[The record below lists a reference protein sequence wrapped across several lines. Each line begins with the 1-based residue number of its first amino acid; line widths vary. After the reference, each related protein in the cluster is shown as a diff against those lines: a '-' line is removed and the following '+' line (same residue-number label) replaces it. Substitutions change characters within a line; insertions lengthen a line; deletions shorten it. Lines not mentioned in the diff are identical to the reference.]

1 MFKTV
6 TIVVLAIALMVTM
19 KDGRALRDTGLI
31 ASCNAVSAPT
41 GEAGYWEACRAGK
54 LEGRP
59 NLRRKS
65 CESIGTASGVEYWRC
80 PSPLESART
89 G

>member
-1 MFKTV
+1 MFRV
-6 TIVVLAIALMVTM
+6 AAIVVLAVALLVTM

-31 ASCNAVSAPT
+31 ASCTAVAAP
-41 GEAGYWEACRAGK
+41 AGQEGVWEACRPGK

-59 NLRRKS
+59 NLKRKS
-65 CESIGTASGVEYWRC
+65 CESIGTAAGIEYWRC
-80 PSPLESART
+80 PSQVESAPA

>member
-1 MFKTV
+1 MLRV
-6 TIVVLAIALMVTM
+6 AAIVVLAVALMVTL

-31 ASCNAVSAPT
+31 ASCTTVTAPN
-41 GEAGYWEACRAGK
+41 GASENWQACRSGR

-59 NLRRKS
+59 NLKRQS
-65 CESIGTASGVEYWRC
+65 CESAGVVADVEYWRC
-80 PSPLESART
+80 PSPTESAPA

>member
-1 MFKTV
+1 MFRAA
-6 TIVVLAIALMVTM
+6 TIVLLGLALLVTM

-31 ASCNAVSAPT
+31 ASCTSVTAPV
-41 GEAGYWEACRAGK
+41 GEAGYWEACRPGR

-59 NLRRKS
+59 NLKRQS
-65 CESIGTASGVEYWRC
+65 CESVGRAADVEYWRY
-80 PSPLESART
+80 PSPVESAPA

>member
-1 MFKTV
+1 MFRV
-6 TIVVLAIALMVTM
+6 AAIVVLAAALLVTM

-31 ASCNAVSAPT
+31 AQCTAVTAPV
-41 GEAGYWEACRAGK
+41 GQAGSWEACRPGR

-59 NLRRKS
+59 NLKRQS
-65 CESIGTASGVEYWRC
+65 CESVGRTADVEYWRC
-80 PSPLESART
+80 PSPVESAPA

>member
-1 MFKTV
+1 MFRAV
-6 TIVVLAIALMVTM
+6 IIVLLGLALLVTM

-31 ASCNAVSAPT
+31 ASCTAITAPA
-41 GEAGYWEACRAGK
+41 GEQGYWEACRAGK

-59 NLRRKS
+59 DLKRNS
-65 CESIGTASGVEYWRC
+65 CESVSNAADVEYWRC
-80 PSPLESART
+80 PSPIESAPA

>member
-1 MFKTV
+1 MFRAAV
-6 TIVVLAIALMVTM
+6 IVLLGVALLVTM

-31 ASCNAVSAPT
+31 ASCTAIAAPA
-41 GEAGYWEACRAGK
+41 GQEGYWEACRPGK

-59 NLRRKS
+59 NLKRKS
-65 CESIGTASGVEYWRC
+65 CESVGLSAGIEYWRC
-80 PSPLESART
+80 PSPVQSAPA

>member
-1 MFKTV
+1 MLRV
-6 TIVVLAIALMVTM
+6 VAIVVLAFALLVTM

-31 ASCNAVSAPT
+31 AQGTAVTAPVGQT
-41 GEAGYWEACRAGK
+41 GSWEACRAGR

-59 NLRRKS
+59 DLKRRS
-65 CESIGTASGVEYWRC
+65 CESVGRSADVEYWRC
-80 PSPLESART
+80 PAPVESAPA

>member
-1 MFKTV
+1 MFRAAV
-6 TIVVLAIALMVTM
+6 IVLLGVALLVTM

-31 ASCNAVSAPT
+31 ASCTAIAAPA
-41 GEAGYWEACRAGK
+41 GQEGYWEACRPGK

-59 NLRRKS
+59 NLKRKF
-65 CESIGTASGVEYWRC
+65 CESVGLSAGIEYWRC
-80 PSPLESART
+80 PSPVQSAPA

>member
-1 MFKTV
+1 MFKTAI
-6 TIVVLAIALMVTM
+6 IVVLGFALLVTM

-31 ASCNAVSAPT
+31 ASCTTVAAPA
-41 GEAGYWEACRAGK
+41 GQVGYWEACRAGK

-59 NLRRKS
+59 NLKRQS
-65 CESIGTASGVEYWRC
+65 CESIGTAAGIEYWRC
-80 PSPLESART
+80 PSPVESAPA

>member
-1 MFKTV
+1 MFRAAV
-6 TIVVLAIALMVTM
+6 IVLLGVALLVTM

-31 ASCNAVSAPT
+31 ASCTAIAAPA
-41 GEAGYWEACRAGK
+41 GQEGYWEACRPGK

-59 NLRRKS
+59 NLKRKS
-65 CESIGTASGVEYWRC
+65 CESVGLSAGIEYWRC
-80 PSPLESART
+80 PSPVQSAPP